1 MLRLPEITPGHDL
14 TAEDIRLAI
23 AGLLDPLVTDDAK
36 AEFLVRLREK
46 GESESEIAVF
56 VQALLE
62 HAVQPPLPRASLPG
76 PLIDICGTGGDGLEL
91 FNISTA
97 SMFVLAAAGAC
108 VVKHGNRAITSRC
121 GGADVLEE
129 LGVRIDA
136 DPASLGDRLST
147 TGLAFLFAPL
157 YHPAF
162 KAIAPVRKRLA
173 ASGQSSIFN
182 LLGPLLN
189 PVRPDFQLVGV
200 HSANLTRT
208 YAGVLQKL
216 GRARAWAIHG
226 CGTDELTLAGA
237 SMGHEATAQTI
248 QPLAIHPEDAG
259 LTAAPNESLRGGDR
273 SENAAMI
280 HGILSNT
287 LFGPPRDVV
296 VLNTAAALVVCG
308 LSPDLA
314 TAAQRASA
322 CISNGNALAKLEAM
336 RRAC

>member
-1 MLRLPEITPGHDL
+1 MPSLPDIIPGHDL
-14 TAEDIRLAI
+14 DADAIRQAI
-23 AGLLDPLVTDDAK
+23 NGLLDPGVSEDIK
-36 AEFLVRLREK
+36 AQFLVQLRAK
-46 GESESEIAVF
+46 GESESEIAGF
-56 VQALLE
+56 VEALLE
-62 HAVQPPLPRASLPG
+62 HAVRPPLTRASLPG

-136 DPASLGDRLST
+136 NPHALGERLAT
-147 TGLAFLFAPL
+147 TGLAFLFAPV

-162 KAIAPVRKRLA
+162 KVIAPVRKRLA
-173 ASGQSSIFN
+173 GEGKSSIFN

-189 PVRPDFQLVGV
+189 PVCPDHQLVGV
-200 HSANLTRT
+200 HSANLTLT

-216 GRARAWAIHG
+216 GRTRAWAIHG

-237 SMGHEATAQTI
+237 SVGHEATPRGI
-248 QPLAIHPEDAG
+248 QPLCLRPEEAG
-259 LTAAPNESLRGGDR
+259 LPIAPNESLRGGDR
-273 SENAAMI
+273 SANAATI
-280 HGILSNT
+280 LGILGNT
-287 LFGPPRDVV
+287 LFGAPRDVV

-308 LSPDLA
+308 LAPDLPTGSEMA
-314 TAAQRASA
+314 TA
-322 CISNGNALAKLEAM
+322 CILNGSALAKLHALREA
-336 RRAC
+336 R

>member
-1 MLRLPEITPGHDL
+1 MPSLPEIVPNRDL
-14 TAEDIRLAI
+14 GPDAIRQAI
-23 AGLLDPLVTDDAK
+23 AGLLDPQVSEDAK

-46 GESESEIAVF
+46 GESESEIAGF

-62 HAVQPPLPRASLPG
+62 HAVQPSLPRHSLPG

-136 DPASLGDRLST
+136 DPSSLGERLAT

-162 KAIAPVRKRLA
+162 KVIAPVRKRLA
-173 ASGQSSIFN
+173 AEGKSSIFN

-189 PVRPDFQLVGV
+189 PVSPDFQLVGV
-200 HSANLTRT
+200 HSANLTPM

-216 GRARAWAIHG
+216 GRTRAWAIHG
-226 CGTDELTLAGA
+226 CGTDELTLAGP
-237 SMGHEATAQTI
+237 SVGHEATPSRVR
-248 QPLAIHPEDAG
+248 PLVIHPDEAG
-259 LTAAPNESLRGGDR
+259 LPIAPNESLRGGDR
-273 SENAAMI
+273 SKNAAMI
-280 HGILSNT
+280 QDILSNT
-287 LFGPPRDVV
+287 LLGPPREVV

-308 LSPDLA
+308 LSTDLA
-314 TAAQRASA
+314 AGARTASA
-322 CISNGNALAKLEAM
+322 CIADGRALAKLQAM
-336 RRAC
+336 RDCS